1 MKREHIE
8 QMISQIDE
16 SYIKEAIES
25 SRQENIQN
33 KRRSMRIEKWIAAAV
48 CAIVLGTG
56 ITVTATASDVFR
68 GWITGIFGGHEITKV
83 EIDMEDASVENTA
96 ADLPADQNS
105 HLLLEENTEIFGET
119 ESFVCQY
126 HIEDTE
132 DEGMIE
138 EKMIVDKLY
147 SIQNDGLKRMELQQF
162 HGTYDGVDFSFEY
175 AIINNEI
182 YGCNLKGD
190 ISSVF
195 HYTDG
200 EIAYAELNEFK
211 DDICVKGGIA
221 RLNLNTGEVEKLTN
235 DETIGNMMMSP
246 NGKVILINY
255 RMDGYWAAFDIASR
269 TEKKIKEIDGYA
281 HTNHVVFRDD
291 YHVLTYGDY
300 KEGDETP
307 GTKVIDLRT
316 GQRIASYKGCGEYN
330 PAWLYEQKGEQ
341 LTIQHV
347 DGTVTMQ
354 IDGVKDFP
362 LPLSYR
368 GDYVLLK
375 NLEHE
380 KAPYYL
386 CNLKEKT
393 YMTINP
399 PPALKEDV
407 KIYLAAKEEKIL
419 LTDGKDA
426 YLVDIQNLN

>member
-16 SYIKEAIES
+16 SYIKEAIDTN
-25 SRQENIQN
+25 RQKNTQY
-33 KRRSMRIEKWIAAAV
+33 KKRSMRIEKWIAAAV

-68 GWITGIFGGHEITKV
+68 GWLTEIFGGHEITKV
-83 EIDMEDASVENTA
+83 EIDMEDVPVENTE
-96 ADLPADQNS
+96 ADLPADKNA
-105 HLLLEENTEIFGET
+105 HLSLEENMEIFGET

-126 HIEDTE
+126 HMENIEE
-132 DEGMIE
+132 EGMIE

-175 AIINNEI
+175 AVINNEI

-190 ISSVF
+190 ISRVF

-200 EIAYAELNEFK
+200 EMAYVELRELEG
-211 DDICVKGGIA
+211 DICIKGCIA
-221 RLNLNTGEVEKLTN
+221 RLNLKTGEVEKLSN
-235 DETIGNMMMSP
+235 DKTIGNMMMSP
-246 NGKVILINY
+246 NGKVVLINY
-255 RMDGYWAAFDIASR
+255 RTDGYWAAFDIASR
-269 TEKKIKEIDGYA
+269 TEQKIKEIHGYA
-281 HTNHVVFRDD
+281 RTHHVVFQDD
-291 YHVLTYGDY
+291 YHVLTYGLY
-300 KEGDETP
+300 KKGYEGP

-316 GQRIASYKGCGEYN
+316 GKKIASYKGCGEYN
-330 PAWLYEQKGEQ
+330 PAWLYEQKGDC

-354 IDGVKDFP
+354 IDGVKELP
-362 LPLSYR
+362 VPLSYR

-375 NLEHE
+375 NLDHE
-380 KAPYYL
+380 KTPYYL

-399 PPALKEDV
+399 PLELKEDV

-426 YLVDIQNLN
+426 YLVDIQNLK

>member
-8 QMISQIDE
+8 KMISQIDE
-16 SYIKEAIES
+16 SYLKEAIEAGGW
-25 SRQENIQN
+25 ENAKN
-33 KRRSMRIEKWIAAAV
+33 KRRGMRIEKWVAAAV
-48 CAIVLGTG
+48 CAIILGAG
-56 ITVTATASDVFR
+56 ITVTAAASDVFH
-68 GWITGIFGGHEITKV
+68 GWLTGIFGGREITKV
-83 EIDMEDASVENTA
+83 EIEPEVKPAEDTA
-96 ADLPADQNS
+96 ADLPADQNA
-105 HLLLEENTEIFGET
+105 HLSLEENMEIFGET

-126 HIEDTE
+126 HMEETE

-138 EKMIVDKLY
+138 EEMIVDKLY
-147 SIQNDGLKRMELQQF
+147 SIQSDGLKKMEPKQF
-162 HGTYDGVDFSFEY
+162 HGTYDGVGFSFEY
-175 AIINNEI
+175 AVINNEI
-182 YGCNLKGD
+182 FGCNLKGD

-200 EIAYAELNEFK
+200 ETAYAELCELK
-211 DDICVKGGIA
+211 DDIFVKGCIV
-221 RLNLNTGEVEKLTN
+221 RLNLSTGEVEKLTN
-235 DETIGNMMMSP
+235 DKTIGNMLMSP

-255 RMDGYWAAFDIASR
+255 RSDGYWTAFDIASR

-281 HTNHVVFRDD
+281 HTNHIVFQDD
-291 YHVLTYGDY
+291 YHVLTYGAY
-300 KEGDETP
+300 KEEGVP

-316 GQRIASYKGCGEYN
+316 GQKTASYKGCGEYN
-330 PAWLYEQKGEQ
+330 PAWLYEQEGDC

-347 DGTVTMQ
+347 DGTTTIQ
-354 IDGVKDFP
+354 IDGVKDLP

-380 KAPYYL
+380 EAPYYL

-399 PPALKEDV
+399 PAALKEDV

-426 YLVDIQNLN
+426 YLVDIRNLN

>member
-1 MKREHIE
+1 MKRKNIEH
-8 QMISQIDE
+8 MISQIDE
-16 SYIKEAIES
+16 SYIKEAIDVN
-25 SRQENIQN
+25 RQKNTQN
-33 KRRSMRIEKWIAAAV
+33 PKRSMRMEKWIAAAV

-68 GWITGIFGGHEITKV
+68 GWLTGIFGGHEITKV
-83 EIDMEDASVENTA
+83 DIDLKDTSAENTS

-105 HLLLEENTEIFGET
+105 HFLLEENMEIYGEN

-126 HIEDTE
+126 HMSDED
-132 DEGMIE
+132 
-138 EKMIVDKLY
+138 MIVDKIY
-147 SIQNDGLKRMELQQF
+147 SIQNDGLKKMELQQF
-162 HGTYDGVDFSFEY
+162 HGTYDGVGFSFEY

-190 ISSVF
+190 ISRVF
-195 HYTDG
+195 HYTNG
-200 EIAYAELNEFK
+200 EMVYVMLSELK
-211 DDICVKGGIA
+211 DDIYVKGCIA
-221 RLNLNTGEVEKLTN
+221 RLNLNTGEVAKLTN
-235 DETIGNMMMSP
+235 DKTIGNMMMSP
-246 NGKVILINY
+246 NGKMVLINY
-255 RMDGYWAAFDIASR
+255 RMDGYWAAFDLASR

-281 HTNHVVFRDD
+281 HTHHVVFQDD
-291 YHVLTYGDY
+291 YHVLTYGAY
-300 KEGDETP
+300 KEGNKSMP

-316 GQRIASYKGCGEYN
+316 GQRTASYKGCGEYN
-330 PAWLYEQKGEQ
+330 PAWLYEQNGER

-347 DGTVTMQ
+347 DGTITMQ

-380 KAPYYL
+380 KTPYYL

-399 PPALKEDV
+399 PSALDEDV
-407 KIYLAAKEEKIL
+407 KIYLAAKEDKIL

-426 YLVDIQNLN
+426 YLVDIQNLR